1 MTSGPLAEGASAHGR
16 GGLRPAGLG
25 LGRRLWSSGRVIET
39 EGELPGRLLRP
50 DEVLRFR
57 CHAGLACFNSC
68 CRDKRLTLL
77 PYDVLRLRRAL
88 GCTSAR
94 FLAEH
99 GVLEIEA
106 ASGWPTL
113 RLGLGQDGR
122 CPFVGA
128 GGCGV
133 YRHRPTCCRI
143 FPLARAVGLD
153 GAGEP
158 TEAFVLAETGAGCQG
173 FGAPEGQTVA
183 AWTRGQG
190 LDEYRAA
197 NDRAARLFLH
207 PRRPRPLSLPGV
219 DVHAVVMALY
229 NLDVFREFVARPG
242 FAEQSGLPEDRVAP
256 ALASDQALLELGQDW
271 LAARLFG

>member
-1 MTSGPLAEGASAHGR
+1 
-16 GGLRPAGLG
+16 
-25 LGRRLWSSGRVIET
+25 VIET
-39 EGELPGRLLRP
+39 EGELPGRRLCP

-57 CHAGLACFNSC
+57 CHPGLACFNSC

-88 GCTSAR
+88 GCTSAG

-113 RLGLGQDGR
+113 RLGLAEDGR
-122 CPFVGA
+122 CPFVGVD
-128 GGCGV
+128 GCGV
-133 YRHRPTCCRI
+133 YRDRPTCCRI
-143 FPLARAVGLD
+143 YPLARAVGLD

-158 TEAFVLAETGAGCQG
+158 TEAFVVAETGARCQG
-173 FGAPEGQTVA
+173 FGAPEGQAVA
-183 AWTRGQG
+183 AWARGQG

-197 NDRAARLFLH
+197 NDRVARLFLH
-207 PRRPRPLSLPGV
+207 PRRPRPLALPAA

-229 NLDVFREFVARPG
+229 NLDVFRAFAARPG
-242 FAEQSGLPEDRVAP
+242 FAERSGMPGATVAR
-256 ALASDQALLELGQDW
+256 ALSSDEALLELGQDW